1 MSLDLMLTMQR
12 KDVKITVVYM
22 NVMNA
27 SDLEGWCH
35 GLGAIYHFFKA
46 AFTSLVEPLCS
57 KTDTIEHCETIKGS
71 ALTATWLIL
80 RQARAIQYV
89 IHWMLLKIS
98 LCNYKMLPKTSL
110 YNYEHEV
117 IFIVDVT

>member
-1 MSLDLMLTMQR
+1 MGPNAEKQTMVYNVNRTTDVTDYMGKNCTQVMFSDESLIYLMFTMQR

-71 ALTATWLIL
+71 ALTAT
-80 RQARAIQYV
+80 
-89 IHWMLLKIS
+89 
-98 LCNYKMLPKTSL
+98 
-110 YNYEHEV
+110 
-117 IFIVDVT
+117 